1 MSWFGEQLEERKKKD
16 TELFENAFQNLSSVV
31 MPSAGRQKMED
42 DIEASQNA
50 IEEVLKYMRVKI
62 VEVPGDV
69 KGLNDQLE
77 SMLRPT
83 GVMRRRVELSDTW
96 YRDSIN
102 PLLAAK
108 KDGTVVALLPSHT
121 SGYSYYDR
129 AKQKKVRVTK
139 KNAEEF
145 DIDAFCFYRP
155 FPLKRLTVKD
165 LILFMA
171 RSLSIWDYIYLAVLT
186 MAVSLAGLITPYA
199 TQMIFSSV
207 IPTGVSFYV
216 LPITILLITSLVAGN
231 LFNMCNSILDTK
243 IEKKLSVAVKS
254 ATMARVLLLPAGF
267 FKKYSSGELSKRL
280 ESMDKLSKLLQD
292 TIMNTGLTAV
302 FSIVY
307 VLQIIGYSKPLAVTA
322 VVILLLNLL
331 YTLISSILQLGYSR
345 RRLGA
350 EAKLNGMVFALFSG
364 IQKIKLSGSEKR
376 MFGRW
381 AKKYRESADLEYNP
395 PLILKI
401 APVFNVI
408 FTFGNLLVLYYVAA
422 VNHVSAADYIAFTA
436 SYGMVST
443 AVMGLAGITNVIS
456 DIKPVMEMVEP
467 ILTTLPEI
475 EEKKK
480 VVTKINGSIELSNIS
495 FQYSPDG
502 PKILDNLSLKIRPNQ
517 YVAIVGKTGCGKST
531 LMRILLGFEKP
542 QTGAVYY
549 DGKDLNSLD
558 IKSVR
563 RNIGVVMQNSSLFS
577 GDIYSNIVVSAPWLT
592 LEEAWE
598 AARMAGIAE
607 DIERMPMNM
616 HTIISEG
623 SGGISGGQKQRLMIA
638 RAIAPKP
645 KIIMFD
651 EATSALDNITQ
662 KQVSESLN
670 SLRSTRIVIAHRLS
684 TIKQCDRIIYLENGR
699 IAEDGTFHEL
709 VEKDGL
715 FAQLVKRQML

>member
-50 IEEVLKYMRVKI
+50 IEEILKYMRVKI

-77 SMLRPT
+77 YMLRPT

-155 FPLKRLTVKD
+155 LPLKRLTVKD

-307 VLQIIGYSKPLAVTA
+307 VIQIIGYSKPLAVAA
-322 VVILLLNLL
+322 VVILLVNLL
-331 YTLISSILQLGYSR
+331 YTLVSSILQLGYSR

-350 EAKLNGMVFALFSG
+350 EAKLNGMVFCLCF
-364 IQKIKLSGSEKR
+364 QVYKR
-376 MFGRW
+376 
-381 AKKYRESADLEYNP
+381 
-395 PLILKI
+395 
-401 APVFNVI
+401 
-408 FTFGNLLVLYYVAA
+408 
-422 VNHVSAADYIAFTA
+422 
-436 SYGMVST
+436 
-443 AVMGLAGITNVIS
+443 
-456 DIKPVMEMVEP
+456 
-467 ILTTLPEI
+467 
-475 EEKKK
+475 
-480 VVTKINGSIELSNIS
+480 SNC
-495 FQYSPDG
+495 PA
-502 PKILDNLSLKIRPNQ
+502 R
-517 YVAIVGKTGCGKST
+517 
-531 LMRILLGFEKP
+531 
-542 QTGAVYY
+542 
-549 DGKDLNSLD
+549 
-558 IKSVR
+558 KSVCSGAGLKNTGRARIWSITR
-563 RNIGVVMQNSSLFS
+563 RSF
-577 GDIYSNIVVSAPWLT
+577 
-592 LEEAWE
+592 
-598 AARMAGIAE
+598 
-607 DIERMPMNM
+607 
-616 HTIISEG
+616 
-623 SGGISGGQKQRLMIA
+623 
-638 RAIAPKP
+638 
-645 KIIMFD
+645 
-651 EATSALDNITQ
+651 
-662 KQVSESLN
+662 
-670 SLRSTRIVIAHRLS
+670 
-684 TIKQCDRIIYLENGR
+684 
-699 IAEDGTFHEL
+699 
-709 VEKDGL
+709 
-715 FAQLVKRQML
+715 